1 MEPPFLYAVCGL
13 FGFIWVYSGLFWVY
27 SGLSGLLRRFSRSSR
42 FVASYPHIGDI
53 FELPTP
59 LGMPWLPCLFRKSRI
74 SKRETGFFAYGG
86 TVQTVLRRFY
96 TPVCEMSRIFL
107 SFSTFSRKG
116 GATKGIVGYSTLHP
130 ELMRGFSDELATR
143 PKMGNLP
150 RNRLT
155 SIHRNIHIH

>member
-13 FGFIWVYSGLFWVY
+13 FRFIWVYSGLSVP
-27 SGLSGLLRRFSRSSR
+27 LRRFSRSSR
-42 FVASYPHIGDI
+42 FVASCPHVGDI
-53 FELPTP
+53 FGLPTP

-86 TVQTVLRRFY
+86 TVQTVLKRFY
-96 TPVCEMSRIFL
+96 TPVCEMFRIFYHFRL
-107 SFSTFSRKG
+107 FCVG
-116 GATKGIVGYSTLHP
+116 GVTKGIVGYSPLHP
-130 ELMRGFSDELATR
+130 ELMRGFFDERATR